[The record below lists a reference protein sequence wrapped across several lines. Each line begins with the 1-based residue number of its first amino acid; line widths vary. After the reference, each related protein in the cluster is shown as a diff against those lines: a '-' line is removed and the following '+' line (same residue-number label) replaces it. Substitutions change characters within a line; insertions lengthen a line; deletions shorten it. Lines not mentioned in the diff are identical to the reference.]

1 MGLIEDL
8 NDKDNFVHS
17 SKGKCTFCTLLET
30 LPKEE
35 VKAMNTI
42 LTYAYD
48 FVIEPLFINKEE
60 DEMILGKYH
69 QAREL
74 VQKLDQLAGK

>member
-35 VKAMNTI
+35 VKAIANRVDDKNITSAS
-42 LTYAYD
+42 LSRVLRKNGFNLSEGVVSRHRRKACD
-48 FVIEPLFINKEE
+48 GFK
-60 DEMILGKYH
+60 
-69 QAREL
+69 R
-74 VQKLDQLAGK
+74 